1 MRPILCSCRTILFV
15 HARNRGGC
23 RRTDCREVY
32 PLGASPHSSFNLNRI
47 RLACLVGCLEEYD
60 NRLRAQITFLLQI
73 KMYLMMTMTPLSSK
87 RRKYDRG
94 RSSSFGKTMI
104 LFLATMLLFTLW
116 SKASFLYETY
126 SMFLSHDSFRTRQK
140 QGRVSTDGL

>member
-1 MRPILCSCRTILFV
+1 MTSQNLLVGFFTLDMRVESWGTTRELHLYYGIIFYIYSFTCLPFGQKRPSSTRPILCSCRTILFV

-73 KMYLMMTMTPLSSK
+73 KMYLTMTMATLPSK

-94 RSSSFGKTMI
+94 
-104 LFLATMLLFTLW
+104 
-116 SKASFLYETY
+116 
-126 SMFLSHDSFRTRQK
+126 
-140 QGRVSTDGL
+140 